1 MPYAKITLTC
11 STCGNEF
18 EHRHKCYK
26 SRDIDSYIDWAKSNI
41 TTCPECYAKLAR
53 EADKNHM
60 LEKYVTIRVSYRDF
74 KTTLANDR
82 IRSVPDTYDAQTKSI
97 LVAIDAENAFFLK
110 LYGKNEAELTAYLEK
125 YRNMFVESITPQD
138 IKNICI
144 ENLEWSGITPS
155 HFDPY
160 IIQLPDDDGITLQ
173 MGSEMKHFFQ
183 KEL

>member
-1 MPYAKITLTC
+1 MAIAKVDLIC
-11 STCGNEF
+11 KVCGCTF
-18 EHRHKCYK
+18 EHRTEKKNRSEANEYEM
-26 SRDIDSYIDWAKSNI
+26 WAINHI
-41 TTCPECYAKLAR
+41 TTCPECYAKLTR

-60 LEKYVTIRVSYRDF
+60 LENGITIRVSYRDF
-74 KTTLANDR
+74 KTTLAHDR

-97 LVAIDAENAFFLK
+97 LIAIDVENAFFLK

-125 YRNMFVESITPQD
+125 YRDMFVDSITPED
-138 IKNICI
+138 IRNICI

-160 IIQLPDDDGITLQ
+160 IIQLPDDDGITLR
-173 MGSEMKHFFQ
+173 MGSKLKHFFQ